1 MRGKAAYTRNSG
13 RTAGITPAYAGKRLW
28 CRGHSAPGQD
38 YPRICGEKRVAV
50 VRPAAAPGLPPHMR
64 GKKRR
69 PRRFRWGSG
78 KDHPRICGEKQ
89 RTLAI
94 QDEPQGLPPR
104 MRGKDCG
111 VADMVLPVRI
121 TPAYAGKSQRW
132 RQSIPPLQDHPRIC
146 GEKAALGALAVD
158 MRGSPPRMRGKAE
171 PKRLW
176 QLSGGITP
184 AYAGKRRQ
192 QDRRIRPC
200 RDHPRICGEKMSRK
214 PGLGD
219 KWGSP
224 PHMRGKGYEEEVK
237 VAVTGITPAYAGK
250 SQGR

>member
-1 MRGKAAYTRNSG
+1 MHDRPVRPTAFCWNQKYPRICGEKPALEAEHSSFTGSPPHMRGKGGAGCAG
-13 RTAGITPAYAGKRLW
+13 GGHEGITPAYAGKSRAKKAVAAV
-28 CRGHSAPGQD
+28 RRDH
-38 YPRICGEKRVAV
+38 PRVCGEK
-50 VRPAAAPGLPPHMR
+50 AATLARMSLWAGSPPHMR
-64 GKKRR
+64 GK
-69 PRRFRWGSG
+69 GN
-78 KDHPRICGEKQ
+78 D
-89 RTLAI
+89 
-94 QDEPQGLPPR
+94 
-104 MRGKDCG
+104 RGA
-111 VADMVLPVRI
+111 VAFQHR
-121 TPAYAGKSQRW
+121 
-132 RQSIPPLQDHPRIC
+132 
-146 GEKAALGALAVD
+146 
-158 MRGSPPRMRGKAE
+158 
-171 PKRLW
+171 
-176 QLSGGITP
+176 ITP

>member
-1 MRGKAAYTRNSG
+1 MRGKGLLCSLFRSD
-13 RTAGITPAYAGKRLW
+13 AGITPAYAGKR
-28 CRGHSAPGQD
+28 CYTSAWAGRSWD
-38 YPRICGEKRVAV
+38 HPRICEEKRVAV

-121 TPAYAGKSQRW
+121 TPAYAGKSWQGCYH
-132 RQSIPPLQDHPRIC
+132 QGHHEDHPRIC
-146 GEKAALGALAVD
+146 GEKRQSTSSFRPS
-158 MRGSPPRMRGKAE
+158 MGSPLHMQGKAE
-171 PKRLW
+171 NAC
-176 QLSGGITP
+176 SGQR
-184 AYAGKRRQ
+184 AA
-192 QDRRIRPC
+192 
-200 RDHPRICGEKMSRK
+200 
-214 PGLGD
+214 
-219 KWGSP
+219 
-224 PHMRGKGYEEEVK
+224 
-237 VAVTGITPAYAGK
+237 GITPAYAGK
-250 SQGR
+250 SP